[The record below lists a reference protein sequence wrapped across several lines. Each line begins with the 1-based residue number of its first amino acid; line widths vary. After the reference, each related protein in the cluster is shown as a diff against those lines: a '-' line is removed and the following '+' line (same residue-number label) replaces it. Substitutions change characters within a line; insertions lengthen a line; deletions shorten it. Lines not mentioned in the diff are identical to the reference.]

1 MERIISMIIRRVA
14 MGALRKGLNR
24 SKPNTPAGKTA
35 EQPQSGQQVSQ
46 ARKLGR
52 LVRRIGRF

>member
-1 MERIISMIIRRVA
+1 MERIISMIIRRVV
-14 MGALRKGLNR
+14 MGALRKGLSG
-24 SKPNTPAGKTA
+24 SKPNPRATKTA
-35 EQPQSGQQVSQ
+35 GQQQPAQEVNQ